1 MKDIKIRV
9 LTAEGSTRD
18 TTVGK
23 VYEAVYLEK
32 GDRQLGDN
40 NYIVVNAPMISFIDD
55 IGDRLYTYVTT
66 NFVEVVE
73 GEK

>member
-1 MKDIKIRV
+1 MRDIKIRV
-9 LTAEGSTRD
+9 LTANGSTCD

-23 VYEAVYLEK
+23 VYDALYLET
-32 GDRQLGDN
+32 GDRQLDHDN
-40 NYIVVNAPMISFIDD
+40 HIVVIAPMISFIDD

-73 GEK
+73 GE